1 MARILIIDDDAGIR
15 QSLRALL
22 ERAGHDVA
30 DARDGGAG
38 LRIHAAQRA
47 DLIITDLFMPDY
59 DGIETIRELRRTDPT
74 VKIIAMSGGGFDGTV
89 DLNAD
94 AKSLGAQHSLRKP
107 LDGRELLEAVR
118 EVLGQG

>member
-22 ERAGHDVA
+22 ERAGHA
-30 DARDGGAG
+30 T
-38 LRIHAAQRA
+38 QRA

-94 AKSLGAQHSLRKP
+94 AKSLGAQRSLYKP